1 MVITPKQFDAAR
13 KRAHL
18 TLREADTFAE
28 ALGITIAPP
37 EPSEAMVK
45 LARAAERERDAK
57 DARIAQL
64 EGALRGMVFI
74 YNYGDA
80 ASPDYRVSVM
90 EEARAA
96 LEGRVQETTDGI
108 A

>member
-13 KRAHL
+13 KRANI

-45 LARAAERERDAK
+45 LARDAERERDAK
-57 DARIAQL
+57 DARIAEL
-64 EGALRGMVFI
+64 EGALRSMVFI
-74 YNYGDA
+74 YNYGHA
-80 ASPDYRVSVM
+80 ASPGYRVSVV
-90 EEARAA
+90 EEASAA
-96 LEGRVQETTDGI
+96 IEGSQS
-108 A
+108 